1 MLETHFSIP
10 KALVIKQFNE
20 CSIVVNE
27 QRKITIKKS
36 KEESLYVQRFYTQFK
51 F

>member
-27 QRKITIKKS
+27 QRKITIEKS
-36 KEESLYVQRFYTQFK
+36 KEESLCVQRFYTQSK